1 MQFVKQSVIRAS
13 PQRVFEFHE
22 QPEVLALLTPPW
34 EKARVINPANISDVG
49 SKAIVDVSVFGLF
62 SMRWIA
68 QHTAYDPPHF
78 FEDIQIKGPF
88 KSWRH
93 RHIVKPDPAG
103 AVLRDEIDYEPP
115 LGFMGRLIAPVV
127 IERRL
132 QRLFNFRHE
141 VTRRWCETIAQN
153 HFKS

>member
-1 MQFVKQSVIRAS
+1 MQFVKQSVIRAT

-22 QPEVLALLTPPW
+22 QPEALALLTPPW
-34 EKARVINPANISDVG
+34 EKARVINSADISEVG
-49 SKAIVDVSVFGLF
+49 SKAIVEVSVLGIF

-68 QHTAYDPPHF
+68 QHTAYDPPHY

-93 RHIVKPDPAG
+93 RHIIKSDPAG
-103 AVLRDEIDYEPP
+103 AVLRDEIEYEPP

-132 QRLFNFRHE
+132 RRLFEFRHE
-141 VTRRWCETIAQN
+141 VTRRWCETNPPQ
-153 HFKS
+153 S